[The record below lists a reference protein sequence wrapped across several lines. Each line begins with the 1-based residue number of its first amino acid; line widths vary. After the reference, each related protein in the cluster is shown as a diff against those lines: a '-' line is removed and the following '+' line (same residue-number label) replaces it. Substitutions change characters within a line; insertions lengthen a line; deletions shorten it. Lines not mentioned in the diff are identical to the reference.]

1 MAALLEAEAGSGAG
15 AVRYVGGE
23 RQELRLAEVACP
35 AAAALPWRDGGVYLL
50 TGGAGGLGLLFAEAI
65 AKQARDTTLI
75 LTGRSALSEGA
86 RARLAGLPAK
96 VDYRA
101 LDVSDAAGLERLV
114 AEIVGSHGGL
124 NGVIHSAGVL
134 RDSFVIKKTEAELR
148 AVLAP
153 KVAGLLALDA
163 ATRDQELDF
172 FVLFSS
178 LTAVFGN
185 IGQADY
191 AAANGFMDAY
201 AGLS

>member
-1 MAALLEAEAGSGAG
+1 M
-15 AVRYVGGE
+15 
-23 RQELRLAEVACP
+23 
-35 AAAALPWRDGGVYLL
+35 
-50 TGGAGGLGLLFAEAI
+50 
-65 AKQARDTTLI
+65 
-75 LTGRSALSEGA
+75 
-86 RARLAGLPAK
+86 
-96 VDYRA
+96 DYRA
-101 LDVSDAAGLERLV
+101 LDVCDASGLERLV

-134 RDSFVIKKTEAELR
+134 RDSFVIKKTEAELQ

-201 AGLS
+201 AGFRDGLVACGERSGRTLSLNWPLWAQGGMQVDGATLAAMRRQGLTPLASEAGLDSLRPGAGV